1 MRYLLLCCL
10 AGLLAC
16 DRSPVQQDTDITND
30 AGEPV
35 DARPAD
41 QGEGSLDM
49 GPQDQGLD
57 ARLTDAEIDATRP
70 GDGSPDASD
79 QDLLPDGMPD
89 VMQFPPPVEPSP
101 EVECNALDDD
111 DDGLVDEGVANLCGG
126 CGPIPETGCQF
137 WRVNLIQDAQ
147 IRLNPN
153 RVVGLSGTILGTE
166 VAEID
171 NGVCEIVR
179 LVSRPRKVIHW
190 RRRDSGSACSL
201 DIDAHT

>member
-1 MRYLLLCCL
+1 MKWSSPQGDCVRYLLLCCL

-57 ARLTDAEIDATRP
+57 ARLTTLRSMPLAPAMAVRTLQTRSSPGRNARCDAVP
-70 GDGSPDASD
+70 
-79 QDLLPDGMPD
+79 LPSK
-89 VMQFPPPVEPSP
+89 PSP

-126 CGPIPETGCQF
+126 CGPIRETGCQF
-137 WRVNLIQDAQ
+137 WRVN
-147 IRLNPN
+147 RF
-153 RVVGLSGTILGTE
+153 RM
-166 VAEID
+166 
-171 NGVCEIVR
+171 
-179 LVSRPRKVIHW
+179 PRF
-190 RRRDSGSACSL
+190 A
-201 DIDAHT
+201 